1 MNKCTTSSEGCGLH
15 MTHEGVAGQPLRRR
29 LSAVLIL
36 LCSSS
41 QTKKRTFGGACIV
54 HVVAK
59 CGECISGLL
68 RKSYADLDEY
78 VVVVVRFQVSVL
90 GDGEVVIELK
100 MGRSLRMSWI

>member
-1 MNKCTTSSEGCGLH
+1 MNKCAASSEGCGLH

-41 QTKKRTFGGACIV
+41 LTKKRTFGGACIV

-59 CGECISGLL
+59 CGECIPGLL

-78 VVVVVRFQVSVL
+78 VVVDIR
-90 GDGEVVIELK
+90 EHELK
-100 MGRSLRMSWI
+100 THSVGEKYCDRVCECVGLS